1 MNQPVSDRIRTQF
14 GMTVYRPEG
23 VAQIQ
28 GFGPPRLI
36 EVLAIQILC
45 LCAALALA
53 AALVFATT
61 GTPEEK
67 QAFQSGFRATVM
79 MGMMMRSAK

>member
-1 MNQPVSDRIRTQF
+1 MTKPASDRIRTQF

-36 EVLAIQILC
+36 EALAAPILC

-53 AALVFATT
+53 AALVVATN
-61 GTPEEK
+61 GTTQEK
-67 QAFQSGFRATVM
+67 QVFQSGFTASM
-79 MGMMMRSAK
+79 MMNMMMRGPR